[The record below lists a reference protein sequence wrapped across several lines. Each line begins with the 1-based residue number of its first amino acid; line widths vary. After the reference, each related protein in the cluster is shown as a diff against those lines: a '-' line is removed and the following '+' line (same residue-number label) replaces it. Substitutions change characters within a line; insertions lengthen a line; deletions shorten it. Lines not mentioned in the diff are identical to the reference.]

1 MSELSSL
8 SYFAVL
14 SITIV
19 SLTLWRFRRIRFNRQ
34 VIISA
39 ILALLAFQVLFF
51 LQGSM
56 GLPGPDAPIQHQ
68 VMAILAVVLAFNSV
82 LQVVKL
88 MVLEFLGQRNNIKL
102 PRFLIDFLGWLAI
115 GIVLLAIVREVFQVE
130 LTGLLVTSTVAT
142 AIVGLSLQ
150 EILGNL
156 FAGVILQIES
166 PFAVDDWINVA
177 GQEGRVVHQN
187 WRTLSILTRMNHH
200 VVFPNNSIAKEQIMN
215 YSRPTAIQ
223 RQEVYIGISYQY
235 APGEVKQVLLRA
247 LEDVKGILL
256 KPVPRAY
263 LVEYGDL
270 AIRYRVTYW
279 IRDYTAR
286 VDIEDVVMSRLWYT
300 VNRAGMGSPQ
310 PIQQM
315 NLQMMPRNQKNEETA
330 QALRMITRH
339 LRSLPLLEELN
350 DTQIERLA
358 TGAELHQY
366 MKDEVLVRQGDEG
379 DSLFIIKSGQTGI
392 YIKAQD
398 GQPLRVDARTAGEF
412 FGEMSL
418 LTGEPRSASVVAE
431 SETKV
436 ITIGKKD
443 FVEILTADPMI
454 LELLLNALERRRQ
467 NMQTKQKA
475 AANNGADKQS
485 NKERSVLLQ
494 KIAKFLGISV

>member
-1 MSELSSL
+1 MPELSLL

-14 SITIV
+14 LITII
-19 SLTLWRFRRIRFNRQ
+19 SLILWRFGRIHFNRQ
-34 VIISA
+34 VVISA
-39 ILALLAFQVLFF
+39 MLALLAFQLLFF

-56 GLPGPDAPIQHQ
+56 GLPGPDGPIQDQ
-68 VMAILAVVLAFNSV
+68 VTAILAVVLAFNSV
-82 LQVVKL
+82 LQVLKL
-88 MVLEFLGQRNNIKL
+88 MVLEFFVQQNNVKL

-115 GIVLLAIVREVFQVE
+115 GMVLLAVVREVFEVE

-187 WRTLSILTRMNHH
+187 WRTLSMLTRMNHH
-200 VVFPNNSIAKEQIMN
+200 VVFPNNRIAKEQIVN
-215 YSRPTAIQ
+215 YSRPTAVQ
-223 RQEVYIGISYQY
+223 RQEVHLGMAYQY
-235 APGEVKQVLLRA
+235 APGEVKEVLLKA
-247 LEDVKGILL
+247 LVGVKGILL
-256 KPVPRAY
+256 NPPPRAY

-270 AIRYRVTYW
+270 VMRYRVTYW
-279 IRDYTAR
+279 IENYVAR
-286 VDIEDVVMSRLWYT
+286 VDIEDAVMSRFWYT
-300 VNRAGMGSPQ
+300 LKRAGMGTPQ
-310 PIQQM
+310 PIGQMSVGMISDNQGQQ
-315 NLQMMPRNQKNEETA
+315 ETA
-330 QALRMITRH
+330 QTLQLITRY

-350 DTQIERLA
+350 DSQIERLA
-358 TGAELHQY
+358 AGAALHQY
-366 MKDEVLVRQGDEG
+366 MSDEVLVGQGEEG

-392 YIKAQD
+392 YIKDKNGDQ
-398 GQPLRVDARTAGEF
+398 LRVDTRRAGEF

-418 LTGEPRSASVVAE
+418 LTGEPRSASVLAE
-431 SETKV
+431 SETEV

-467 NMQTKQKA
+467 NMQTKQA
-475 AANNGADKQS
+475 AANARSDEESK
-485 NKERSVLLQ
+485 KERSVLLQ
-494 KIAKFLGISV
+494 KIVKFLGISV